1 MDLSTPPAPV
11 VAALS
16 DATEEQ
22 LIAVLEIMHFI
33 AKADGFLSADELRQF
48 LKFAKTVSSSKISP
62 PRLGEL
68 VSQWGKRRV
77 DNIPTRLSELKE
89 VLGSPKIQRAAYD
102 LAAKMAAADGKLE
115 ATEMKVLELVE
126 EALGVR

>member
-1 MDLSTPPAPV
+1 MDLSTPPSQV

-22 LIAVLEIMHFI
+22 LIAVLEIMHFT

-48 LKFAKTVSSSKISP
+48 LKFAKTVSGGKISSS
-62 PRLGEL
+62 RLGEL
-68 VSQWGKRRV
+68 VSAWGTRKV
-77 DNIPTRLSELKE
+77 DSIPTRLSELKG
-89 VLGSPKIQRAAYD
+89 VLGSQETCRAAYD

-115 ATEMKVLELVE
+115 ATEMNVLEQVE